1 MIKAAA
7 MAAAASTAV
16 GAGGPEIQ
24 PKSVLEL
31 HGGKDGIR
39 AAMQIA
45 DAVEPF
51 DHQGK
56 KNEEPVHQHAVGVVM
71 LNVLHPVKILGLIES
86 LVLDFPAA
94 LGQFE
99 ERPGG
104 EFGDGKIGEPI
115 GLDDRSVLFMLPIP
129 HDPDGGPLQLFPWI
143 EVIGIPDLNPVF
155 AIRKRS
161 HCLLYTSDAADDL
174 LCVDLGGRR

>member
-1 MIKAAA
+1 MPILVEPAVSESRGERPRRRAEKLDRPWRVTLQAANRDDGA
-7 MAAAASTAV
+7 VSFLWAVLRKIVNDQGRCYGCGSINCCRRGRAGDTAKEC
-16 GAGGPEIQ
+16 P
-24 PKSVLEL
+24 EL
-31 HGGKDGIR
+31 HGGKDGMR
-39 AAMQIA
+39 ASMQIA

-104 EFGDGKIGEPI
+104 EFGDGKLGEPI
-115 GLDDRSVLFMLPIP
+115 GLDDRSVLFM
-129 HDPDGGPLQLFPWI
+129 
-143 EVIGIPDLNPVF
+143 
-155 AIRKRS
+155 
-161 HCLLYTSDAADDL
+161 
-174 LCVDLGGRR
+174 